1 MEDKAERR
9 GSVLNGLP
17 YVDKLKKEDLMT
29 PSPHQTTGNHA
40 TMGNERP
47 SQHHK
52 QLSSGDGMGPVAAE
66 SGANTRNADQDKEAV
81 TTPFSEAAAKLALEL
96 KQFSAIASKLRR
108 DLVPAATFAERCT
121 QAFEIANDLF
131 SNAPTWVCFYRE
143 LMGGAGMLH
152 DIFQEDEDF
161 GAFLRTDEHRQ
172 LQGML
177 TALRSRDL
185 PESDPNDSQRMI
197 TVRLPKSLHEAMC
210 DEATR
215 LNISVNRLCIS
226 RMLQL
231 LDPAMIPETNSKPRG
246 RKPRTRSKSAAA
258 STAAAAT
265 EAGPA
270 PLPARCPETSSE
282 FEYISTTSR
291 P

>member
-1 MEDKAERR
+1 
-9 GSVLNGLP
+9 
-17 YVDKLKKEDLMT
+17 MT
-29 PSPHQTTGNHA
+29 PSPHQATGNHA
-40 TMGNERP
+40 TTGNHHP
-47 SQHHK
+47 SSHNHEPH
-52 QLSSGDGMGPVAAE
+52 SSGNGMEPDAAK
-66 SGANTRNADQDKEAV
+66 SGAPPRKAGQDKEAA
-81 TTPFSEAAAKLALEL
+81 TAPFNEAAAKLALEL
-96 KQFSAIASKLRR
+96 KQFSAIANKLRQ
-108 DLVPAATFAERCT
+108 DLVPAATFSERCK

-143 LMGGAGMLH
+143 LMGGAGMLR
-152 DIFQEDEDF
+152 DLFQEDEDF
-161 GAFLRTDEHRQ
+161 GAFLRTDEHHQ

-185 PESDPNDSQRMI
+185 PESDPNDPQRMI

-210 DEATR
+210 DEASL

-258 STAAAAT
+258 VAAAAAAAA

-270 PLPARCPETSSE
+270 PMPARRPETSSE